1 MDIQHEIRVIE
12 SRAVLAGI
20 SIKTLCERAGIDR
33 NTWQSWKRGT
43 MPRLDTWM
51 RVQAVVSDTDSARLP
66 ASNTAGG

>member
-43 MPRLDTWM
+43 IPRLDTWM
-51 RVQAVVSDTDSARLP
+51 RVKAVVDDP
-66 ASNTAGG
+66 AEAAQ

>member
-33 NTWQSWKRGT
+33 NTWQSWKRG
-43 MPRLDTWM
+43 DD
-51 RVQAVVSDTDSARLP
+51 AP
-66 ASNTAGG
+66 A